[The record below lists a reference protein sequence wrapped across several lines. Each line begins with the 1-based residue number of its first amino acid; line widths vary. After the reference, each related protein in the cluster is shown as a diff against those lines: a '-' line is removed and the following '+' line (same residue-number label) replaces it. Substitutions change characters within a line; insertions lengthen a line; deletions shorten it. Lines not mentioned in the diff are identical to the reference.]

1 MKCPRDGTQLT
12 RVVIAGVELDKC
24 HKCDGIW
31 CDRDEMER
39 LRDLKVS
46 EVEELLEQK
55 YGSPSFHEGKPVG
68 HMRCPRCGEEAR
80 LIEYTASY
88 GRPVNIDRC
97 QKCFGVWLDD
107 RELNAIVEEKKRVD
121 KITPEGPLLAL
132 LRSIGLAFKG
142 EK

>member
-1 MKCPRDGTQLT
+1 MKCPRDGTHLA
-12 RVVIAGVELDKC
+12 RVIIEGVELDKC

-31 CDRDEMER
+31 CDRDEMEG
-39 LRDLKVS
+39 LRDKKIA
-46 EVEELLEQK
+46 EIEELLEQK
-55 YGSPSFHEGKPVG
+55 YGNPSYQEGKPDG

-80 LIEYTASY
+80 LIEYTVSY

-97 QKCFGVWLDD
+97 QKCYGVWLDD

-121 KITPEGPLLAL
+121 NIKPEGTLLAL
-132 LRSIGLAFKG
+132 LRSVGLAFEG

>member
-12 RVVIAGVELDKC
+12 RVIIAGVELDKC

-39 LRDLKVS
+39 LRDLKIS

-55 YGSPSFHEGKPVG
+55 YGSPSFHEGKPAG

-80 LIEYTASY
+80 LIEYTVSY
-88 GRPVNIDRC
+88 GKPVNIDRC
-97 QKCFGVWLDD
+97 QRCFGVWLDD

-132 LRSIGLAFKG
+132 LRSIGLAFRA

>member
-1 MKCPRDGTQLT
+1 MKCPRDGAQLT
-12 RVVIAGVELDKC
+12 RVIIAGVELDKC

-80 LIEYTASY
+80 LIEYTVSY
-88 GRPVNIDRC
+88 GKPVNIDRC

-132 LRSIGLAFKG
+132 LRSIRLAFKG